1 MLLAVWG
8 FEAVEIT
15 KVDAGG
21 RLVVQEVTKVMS
33 ALSIPALCS
42 LGPGRLPHSPA
53 LLTKTGSRQG
63 SRSCASPLTGSE
75 GRSESEI
82 LVGNPEVLTG

>member
-8 FEAVEIT
+8 FGAVEIT
-15 KVDAGG
+15 KLDAGG